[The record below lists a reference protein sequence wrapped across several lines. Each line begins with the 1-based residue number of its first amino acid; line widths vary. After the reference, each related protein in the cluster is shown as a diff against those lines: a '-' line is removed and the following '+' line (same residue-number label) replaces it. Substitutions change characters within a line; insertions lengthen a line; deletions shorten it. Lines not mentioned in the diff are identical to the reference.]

1 MLTALQSEDCL
12 YSALGMSLA
21 RYVEEKV
28 IDPIT
33 DGRHR
38 LLREAS
44 NRLRDPTRII
54 DASTSAH
61 IDFSLTVLPRA
72 AREVVELRKLFTHQ
86 LDMAALLR
94 KPDELFLVDND
105 WAGKTFAEEHKRKLL
120 EERKRLEAEKERA
133 LADGSAHPMQYLAF
147 AIQSHE
153 EAQNIEGPQ
162 GDTPAM
168 LQYALDN
175 SADLILAMAK
185 AAQTEKNSDGDMK
198 VEDASASG
206 EEGED
211 PALKRLRLELL
222 ALAKR
227 APLDKISRLPADL
240 VPEPIRH
247 MVPTLPR
254 T

>member
-1 MLTALQSEDCL
+1 
-12 YSALGMSLA
+12 
-21 RYVEEKV
+21 
-28 IDPIT
+28 
-33 DGRHR
+33 
-38 LLREAS
+38 
-44 NRLRDPTRII
+44 
-54 DASTSAH
+54 
-61 IDFSLTVLPRA
+61 
-72 AREVVELRKLFTHQ
+72 
-86 LDMAALLR
+86 MAALLR